1 MEHRISRNRQKSA
14 ISWNKNRQDFYSR
27 QSDFYS
33 SAALLSFVVTR
44 RLLRHRYF
52 YSTARNQENSI
63 SGHISRYAG
72 IKIMVAQDEKYS
84 LLLAVFHDSLAT
96 KIFGG
101 FSSIFFP
108 FSAEGS

>member
-1 MEHRISRNRQKSA
+1 
-14 ISWNKNRQDFYSR
+14 
-27 QSDFYS
+27 
-33 SAALLSFVVTR
+33 
-44 RLLRHRYF
+44 
-52 YSTARNQENSI
+52 
-63 SGHISRYAG
+63 
-72 IKIMVAQDEKYS
+72 MVAQDEKYS

>member
-1 MEHRISRNRQKSA
+1 MAFLSPHVFSLIIHWGDSAEHGS
-14 ISWNKNRQDFYSR
+14 KNRWNGQMWR
-27 QSDFYS
+27 
-33 SAALLSFVVTR
+33 AGHGHWGLAVT
-44 RLLRHRYF
+44 
-52 YSTARNQENSI
+52 
-63 SGHISRYAG
+63 
-72 IKIMVAQDEKYS
+72 IMVAQDEKYS